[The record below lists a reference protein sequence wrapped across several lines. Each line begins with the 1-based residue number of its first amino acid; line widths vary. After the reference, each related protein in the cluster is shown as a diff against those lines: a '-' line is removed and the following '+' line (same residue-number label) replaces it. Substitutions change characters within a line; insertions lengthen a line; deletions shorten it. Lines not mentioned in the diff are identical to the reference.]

1 MSFSK
6 LNEIIQD
13 TAPQINQYFLGT
25 VVENNDPLGLDRI
38 KVSVPELYNPEV
50 NELPWCLPLK
60 HPIFGQGMNHGIYGV
75 PALNSQVIIL
85 LQKNDPNFPIY
96 ISAALISGN
105 KSQDLG
111 FDSPQKYGF
120 VDPSGN
126 KLLVDMET
134 QTWTF
139 THSSGANVIIN
150 KDNKITVNC
159 KDAEVNAQTSA
170 VINTETA
177 TTNSTTSNI
186 NCTTSNV
193 KCTTANTEANQFN
206 VKASQ
211 TQFDCPTNNFAGV
224 INCQSIATGY
234 GGSGGTATITGD
246 LEVKGDAEIANI
258 QFSTHV
264 HSGVEPGGG
273 NTGTPH

>member
-1 MSFSK
+1 MSFSQ
-6 LNEIIQD
+6 LNEVIQD
-13 TAPQINQYFLGT
+13 YVPSNNQYYIGT
-25 VVENNDPLGLDRI
+25 VVENNDPQGLDRI
-38 KVSVPELYNPEV
+38 KVAIPELYDPK
-50 NELPWCLPLK
+50 LGDIPWCLPVK
-60 HPIFGQGMNHGIYGV
+60 YPIFGQGSNYGVYGV
-75 PALNSQVIIL
+75 PALNSKVLII
-85 LQKNDPNFPIY
+85 LQKNDPNFPMYVGSIMLSSMIGTEAGY
-96 ISAALISGN
+96 N
-105 KSQDLG
+105 
-111 FDSPQKYGF
+111 SPQKYGF

-126 KLLVDMET
+126 KLQVDMET

-159 KDAEVNAQTSA
+159 KDAEVNAETSA
-170 VINTETA
+170 VVNTETS

-211 TQFDCPTNNFAGV
+211 TQFDCPINNFAGI

-234 GGSGGTATITGD
+234 GGSGGAATISGD

-264 HSGVEPGGG
+264 HSGVQTGGG